1 MEILSLEWKMSSI
14 FHVAGYWTYCL
25 TDRGVVRGVVQVIL
39 VYVSA
44 DAMHTLWRRKQ
55 MKEIG
60 YLFPNTQLEWQKI
73 IIPLQI
79 PQILIEE

>member
-1 MEILSLEWKMSSI
+1 
-14 FHVAGYWTYCL
+14 
-25 TDRGVVRGVVQVIL
+25 
-39 VYVSA
+39 
-44 DAMHTLWRRKQ
+44 